1 MSGVGMSNLVSADWL
16 AARLDSVILLD
27 ASIHRDDSSFGD
39 GRADFE
45 GSHLPGALF
54 ADLFGAFSD
63 PSAEFGFTRPS
74 AEQFEAA
81 ARAVGIDDDSTVVV
95 YDRLTGA
102 WAARLWWV
110 FRSFGFA
117 DIRVLDGGL
126 AAWVSAGGA
135 LVDGSAP
142 AVAVGSVRARPQDGF
157 FVDVRTVKQLS
168 DATEVPVVCALRRPD
183 YVGSADE
190 PRSGHI
196 PGSVNLPYP
205 DLLDADGTLS
215 LDAVRS
221 GAGELGLEKGSPAV
235 LYCGGGIN
243 AAGLALALTEA
254 GYHGL
259 SVYDG
264 SMNEWRA
271 DPTLPVVVGETP

>member
-1 MSGVGMSNLVSADWL
+1 MSNLVSADWL
-16 AARLDSVILLD
+16 ATRLGSVILLD
-27 ASIHRDDSSFGD
+27 ASIHRDEHSFGD

-45 GSHLPGALF
+45 GSHLPGARF
-54 ADLFGAFSD
+54 ADLFAAFSD

-74 AEQFEAA
+74 AGQFEAA
-81 ARAVGIDDDSTVVV
+81 ARAVGINDDSTVVV

-110 FRSFGFA
+110 FRSFGFL
-117 DIRVLDGGL
+117 DVRVLDGGL
-126 AAWVSAGGA
+126 AAWVSSGGS
-135 LVDGSAP
+135 LVDGPAP
-142 AVAVGSVRARPQDGF
+142 EVAAGSVRARPQDGF
-157 FVDVRTVKQLS
+157 FIDLPTVKQLS
-168 DATEVPVVCALRRPD
+168 DATATPVVCALRRTD

-205 DLLDADGTLS
+205 DLLNADGTLS
-215 LDAVRS
+215 LEAVRS
-221 GAGELGLEKGSPAV
+221 GAGELGLERGAPAV

-254 GYHGL
+254 GYDGL

-271 DPTLPVVVGETP
+271 DPTLPVVHGETP